1 MPGSGLILG
10 IETSCDETAAA
21 VVERGSRT
29 LSSVV
34 ASQIATHARY
44 GGVVP
49 ELASREH
56 LRAIVPVVR
65 AALAEAKIT
74 LADLDAIAVTSG
86 PGLAG
91 ALLVG
96 ITYAKALAFANRLP
110 LIAVNHLEGHIH
122 AVLLNE
128 RENGAPVHPLADC
141 HPERVPS
148 AAKDESKDLHF
159 APEPGAPGSDSGTWE
174 TTTPNASQSL
184 ALVVSGGH
192 THLYLARPADG
203 TWHYT
208 LIGRTVDDAAGEA
221 FDKVAKLLGLG
232 YPGGPWIDSLARFG
246 NPRAVPFAFAQI
258 KTKVHLAGK
267 PPRTKA
273 AKTAP
278 IARLDPHFLFSFSGI
293 KTAVLRYVE
302 LHDLRAEAKARVSSL
317 FAVAP
322 SFPQSAPADAERVGD
337 HDRKPAT
344 LVPQTRQEALALC
357 SQPTLDLIASFQHA
371 VIGDLMKKTFAAAES
386 LGVKRILITGGVAAN
401 RALRERFS
409 AEAAKRNVILSERSE
424 SKNLHFV
431 VAFPTL
437 ALSTDNAAMIAAAA
451 WPRLLA
457 HEFAPDSLSADPS
470 LTLA

>member
-21 VVERGSRT
+21 VVERGART

-65 AALAEAKIT
+65 AALAEAHLT
-74 LADLDAIAVTSG
+74 LVDLDAIAVTSG

-96 ITYAKALAFANRLP
+96 ITYAKALAFAHHLP

-122 AVLLNE
+122 AVLLQE
-128 RENGAPVHPLADC
+128 RESSQP
-141 HPERVPS
+141 
-148 AAKDESKDLHF
+148 
-159 APEPGAPGSDSGTWE
+159 
-174 TTTPNASQSL
+174 ASNSPDAQSL

-192 THLYLARPADG
+192 THLFLAHPTNGAWSYR
-203 TWHYT
+203 

-232 YPGGPWIDSLARFG
+232 YPGGPWIDALAKFG
-246 NPRAVPFAFAQI
+246 NPHAVPFSFAQI
-258 KTKVHLAGK
+258 KTKAHLGGK
-267 PPRTKA
+267 APRTKA
-273 AKTAP
+273 ATTAP
-278 IARLDPHFLFSFSGI
+278 LARLDPHFLFSFSGI

-302 LHDLRAEAKARVSSL
+302 LHSLRAESKARVS
-317 FAVAP
+317 
-322 SFPQSAPADAERVGD
+322 RVLANF
-337 HDRKPAT
+337 RP
-344 LVPQTRQEALALC
+344 PQTREEALVLC
-357 SQPTLDLIASFQHA
+357 PQPTLDLIASFQHA

-386 LGVKRILITGGVAAN
+386 LGAARILVTGGVAAN
-401 RALRERFS
+401 RELRARFT
-409 AEAAKRNVILSERSE
+409 AEAEHRGLR
-424 SKNLHFV
+424 

-457 HEFAPDSLSADPS
+457 QNFAPPGLTADPS
-470 LTLA
+470 LTLS

>member
-10 IETSCDETAAA
+10 IESSCDETAAA
-21 VVERGSRT
+21 IVERGART
-29 LSSVV
+29 VSSVV

-65 AALAEAKIT
+65 AALAEAHLT

-96 ITYAKALAFANRLP
+96 ITYAKALAFANHLP

-128 RENGAPVHPLADC
+128 RETGTGGVDAASTAGLETGAT
-141 HPERVPS
+141 S
-148 AAKDESKDLHF
+148 A
-159 APEPGAPGSDSGTWE
+159 
-174 TTTPNASQSL
+174 L

-192 THLYLARPADG
+192 THLYLARRPAQG
-203 TWHYT
+203 TWNYS
-208 LIGRTVDDAAGEA
+208 LVGRTVDDAAGEA

-232 YPGGPWIDSLARFG
+232 YPGGPWIDALARFG
-246 NPRAVPFAFAQI
+246 NPSAVPFSFAQI
-258 KTKVHLAGK
+258 KTKVHLGGK
-267 PPRTKA
+267 PARTKA

-302 LHDLRAEAKARVSSL
+302 LHDLRAEARARVS
-317 FAVAP
+317 
-322 SFPQSAPADAERVGD
+322 RVLKNF
-337 HDRKPAT
+337 RP
-344 LVPQTRQEALALC
+344 PQTREEALALC
-357 SQPTLDLIASFQHA
+357 PQPTLDLVASFQHA
-371 VIGDLMKKTFAAAES
+371 VIGDLMKRTFAAAQS
-386 LGVKRILITGGVAAN
+386 LGTRRILVTGGVAAN
-401 RALRERFS
+401 RELRERFTR
-409 AEAAKRNVILSERSE
+409 EAAARGVRIS
-424 SKNLHFV
+424 
-431 VAFPTL
+431 FPTL

-451 WPRLLA
+451 WPRLLSGD
-457 HEFAPDSLSADPS
+457 FAPPELSADPS
-470 LTLA
+470 LALS